1 MRTGL
6 QNACCLI
13 CNRQGGNF
21 GRENDYHQSSLATWR
36 ELYCINQMQQ
46 LQTVFSGLSS
56 FEREMVAGLIRTADP
71 YNSKFAD
78 DQDLV
83 EEMERTKARM
93 LLMLSASA

>member
-1 MRTGL
+1 
-6 QNACCLI
+6 
-13 CNRQGGNF
+13 
-21 GRENDYHQSSLATWR
+21 
-36 ELYCINQMQQ
+36 MQQ